1 MSAEQRIAVP
11 RRTLGWLLAL
21 AALGAAAALL
31 GSGGDPARVWLNLL
45 VDGFYFLSLGV
56 AAIFFLA
63 TQRLTGAR
71 WSAGLRRIPEALML
85 TTPVAAVIMLALFA
99 GHDAIYPWAAPGG
112 LAEAAN
118 AAGKTTYLAPGFV
131 HARMVAVL
139 LIWVAFAWRITR
151 TSRDQDRDRD
161 GGISQHLRL
170 NRQAALFAP
179 VFAVTITVAAHDW
192 IISLEPD
199 WFSTMFAVYVFAGT
213 FVHGIA
219 AVTLAAV
226 ILRRTGHLRDQ
237 VGDRQLHDLGVM
249 LLSFSTFWA
258 YIWVC
263 QYLLIWYGNI
273 PEEATYYLRRTS
285 DAWLPLF
292 LTNLALNWVL
302 PFCALLSARAKRS
315 PRVLLCV
322 CLVLLLGRW
331 LDLYIMVMPS
341 SWTAPQLGAT
351 EIGLALAGA
360 AIFTLSAVLALA
372 RAALVPTSC
381 PLLADRASRG
391 GES

>member
-1 MSAEQRIAVP
+1 MTAEKRIAVP

-21 AALGAAAALL
+21 GALGAAAGLL
-31 GSGGDPARVWLNLL
+31 GSGGDRARVWLNVL

-56 AAIFFLA
+56 SAIFFLA

-85 TTPVAAVIMLALFA
+85 TTPIAAVIMLALFA

-112 LAEAAN
+112 LAEAPV
-118 AAGKTTYLAPGFV
+118 AAGKNTYLAPGFV
-131 HARMVAVL
+131 HARMAAVL
-139 LIWVAFAWRITR
+139 VIWVAFAWRITR
-151 TSRDQDRDRD
+151 TSRAQDRDPD

-179 VFAVTITVAAHDW
+179 VFAVTITLAAYDW

-219 AVTLAAV
+219 AVALAAV

-249 LLSFSTFWA
+249 LFAFSTFWA

-273 PEEATYYLRRTS
+273 PEEATYYLRRTGG
-285 DAWLPLF
+285 AWLPLF
-292 LTNLALNWVL
+292 LANLAVNWVL

-315 PRVLLCV
+315 PRVLACV

-341 SWTAPQLGAT
+341 SWTAPQLGPT

-360 AIFTLSAVLALA
+360 AIFALSAVLVLA

-381 PLLADRASRG
+381 PLLADRRSRG